1 LQYCGFAFTVIARSI
16 RDEAI
21 QIRADWIASLTLAM
35 TMPSGRP
42 PLPRNVW
49 ILGFVSLLM
58 DLSSEIYHAL
68 LPAFITLVLGL
79 PATALGAIDGVAEAT
94 ANFAKLV
101 SGRLSDRSLRRKPWV
116 VAGYGLGALSKPLF
130 PLATGV
136 ATVMGARFA
145 DRIGK
150 GIRGSPRDAMVAD
163 ETPPE
168 IRGRAFGLRQSLD
181 TVGALL
187 APLAAIG
194 LMAWFASDIRMV
206 FWIAVIPAAC
216 SFLLAWTALREP
228 EQHLAPFKRSP
239 LFAGF
244 KQLDKETKRLLQVGF
259 LFGLARFSE
268 AFLILK
274 GIEIGLSEAL
284 SPVTL
289 ALFNLAYVVLAYPAG
304 ALSDRMSPR
313 SILMAGIAVLVAG
326 DLVLAKTSGMAGLI
340 IGVTL
345 WGAHMAL
352 TQGIFSRMIADSA
365 PEELRATSF
374 GAFWFVSGIAG
385 LLASLGAGLLW
396 DREGSAATFATSA
409 GIAAMALAMLSLLP
423 EERRSPPFQG
433 TG

>member
-1 LQYCGFAFTVIARSI
+1 MS
-16 RDEAI
+16 
-21 QIRADWIASLTLAM
+21 S
-35 TMPSGRP
+35 RP

-49 ILGFVSLLM
+49 ILGFVSVLRAR
-58 DLSSEIYHAL
+58 SSEIYHAL

-94 ANFAKLV
+94 ANFAKLA
-101 SGRLSDRSLRRKPWV
+101 SGRLSDRSFRRKPWI
-116 VAGYGLGALSKPLF
+116 VAGYGLAALSKPLF
-130 PLATGV
+130 PLATSGL
-136 ATVMGARFA
+136 AVMGARFA

-168 IRGRAFGLRQSLD
+168 IRGRAFGLRQALD
-181 TVGALL
+181 TAGALL
-187 APLAAIG
+187 APVAAIG

-206 FWIAVIPAAC
+206 YWVAILPAAA
-216 SFLLAWTALREP
+216 SFLLAWLALREP
-228 EQHLAPFKRSP
+228 EQLHAPLKRSP

-244 KQLDKETKRLLQVGF
+244 RHLNRETKRLLYVGF
-259 LFGLARFSE
+259 LFSLARFSE

-274 GIEIGLSEAL
+274 GIELGLSEAL
-284 SPVTL
+284 SPLTL

-313 SILMAGIAVLVAG
+313 NILLAGMAALIAGNL
-326 DLVLAKTSGMAGLI
+326 LLAKADGLAWLFAGV
-340 IGVTL
+340 GL

-374 GAFWFVSGIAG
+374 GAFWFVSGIG
-385 LLASLGAGLLW
+385 SLLASLGAGWLW
-396 DREGSAATFATSA
+396 DREGSAATFATGA
-409 GIAAMALAMLSLLP
+409 GVAAMAFVMLSLL
-423 EERRSPPFQG
+423 EERPSPG
-433 TG
+433 R